1 MAVVR
6 AANSSGVEAE
16 VGGHQAGG
24 VGGVG
29 GLVALAAVGLRGEV
43 GAVGLDQQA
52 VARGGGEDGA
62 QVSRAAEGR
71 DAGDREVEAEG
82 EGGLGEGGA
91 AR

>member
-6 AANSSGVEAE
+6 AANSAGGEAE

-29 GLVALAAVGLRGEV
+29 GLVALAAVGLGGEV
-43 GAVGLDQQA
+43 GAVGLDQQP

-62 QVSRAAEGR
+62 QVAALWKVAMPEIER
-71 DAGDREVEAEG
+71 
-82 EGGLGEGGA
+82 
-91 AR
+91 